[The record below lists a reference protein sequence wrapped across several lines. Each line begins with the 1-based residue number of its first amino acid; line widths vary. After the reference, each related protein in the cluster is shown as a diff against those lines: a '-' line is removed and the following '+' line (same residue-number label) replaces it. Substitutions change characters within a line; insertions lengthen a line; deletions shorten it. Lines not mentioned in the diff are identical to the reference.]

1 MTTLAINLDNDL
13 YFTDRRLTI
22 ISGSNTDEEILQRIK
37 VRLRFF
43 KDEWYLNS
51 EHGLPYFQDILGTK
65 SVDINAVESL
75 FRDQILD
82 VEGVK
87 ELTES
92 AIDYDGVTRKLSYSF
107 SAVSINN
114 TVITEDLVVL

>member
-1 MTTLAINLDNDL
+1 MTTLAINSDNDL

-37 VRLRFF
+37 IRLRFF

-51 EHGLPYFQDILGTK
+51 DHGLPYFEDILGTK
-65 SVDINAVESL
+65 NVDINGVESL
-75 FRDQILD
+75 FREQILD
-82 VEGVK
+82 VEGVR
-87 ELTES
+87 EITES
-92 AIDYDGVTRKLSYSF
+92 AIDYDGTTRKLSYSF

>member
-1 MTTLAINLDNDL
+1 M
-13 YFTDRRLTI
+13 
-22 ISGSNTDEEILQRIK
+22 
-37 VRLRFF
+37 
-43 KDEWYLNS
+43 
-51 EHGLPYFQDILGTK
+51 PYFQDILGTK

-114 TVITEDLVVL
+114 TVITEDLIVL